1 MSDTNYDD
9 EISPDPAWIAILLA
23 SLWIALGAAFKLH
36 SASPMDIPE
45 VVRDLAKN
53 WLGLDAATTYRGAI
67 TIELWIVAT
76 AVIKPRVGWLL
87 LVLQY
92 VIFLAILVQLMIA
105 GAEHCGCFGGT
116 VDVKPWQMALVDGS
130 LLVGLLASRPWL
142 RLPVQMGHWISI
154 AALAVSFGVA
164 AWAPYHFFTTADA
177 PVLVVSTE
185 QGQETTQDTGDGT
198 QDPDQPAST
207 QPEED
212 PLEPTTPTLPDFA
225 ELRPESWEGTDIG
238 SLDLARWLTE
248 GADMM
253 YMVPPGGRVI
263 LYRRSCDVCAEHLSE
278 LAMNP
283 DPSVP
288 IALIRIPD
296 ADESVTSVVDVL
308 PEAVWS
314 GELFHLKKG
323 YAIQTPQSFDI
334 SDEMTVQNLVNLRE
348 DH

>member
-1 MSDTNYDD
+1 M
-9 EISPDPAWIAILLA
+9 
-23 SLWIALGAAFKLH
+23 
-36 SASPMDIPE
+36 
-45 VVRDLAKN
+45 
-53 WLGLDAATTYRGAI
+53 
-67 TIELWIVAT
+67 
-76 AVIKPRVGWLL
+76 
-87 LVLQY
+87 
-92 VIFLAILVQLMIA
+92 
-105 GAEHCGCFGGT
+105 
-116 VDVKPWQMALVDGS
+116 
-130 LLVGLLASRPWL
+130 
-142 RLPVQMGHWISI
+142 
-154 AALAVSFGVA
+154 
-164 AWAPYHFFTTADA
+164 
-177 PVLVVSTE
+177 
-185 QGQETTQDTGDGT
+185 
-198 QDPDQPAST
+198 
-207 QPEED
+207 
-212 PLEPTTPTLPDFA
+212 
-225 ELRPESWEGTDIG
+225 RPESWEGTDIG